1 MNCFRVD
8 KKENRLLDFSCSN
21 SIRHAK
27 EWIALQK
34 LSVARRLKVE
44 IQVKKGYGLDD
55 RYNSS
60 RYIRNRHYRICYYWH
75 FGISVWIHQFCLPI
89 L

>member
-1 MNCFRVD
+1 MFSKVIDLYYHFLKCILTPKWIVSVSI

-44 IQVKKGYGLDD
+44 IQVKKGMVLMTDITAY
-55 RYNSS
+55 
-60 RYIRNRHYRICYYWH
+60 
-75 FGISVWIHQFCLPI
+75 VT
-89 L
+89 